1 MPIQEARRFGEPRP
15 GGLIF
20 CVVTRIFDAE
30 LPYVGSFIRHY
41 AGLGVQRMFFVNTF
55 RAHYS
60 EVCEYV
66 GQHVVEGTELVVTNT
81 RSDDGEVNKMQ
92 NEALSPSMGDFVI
105 NVDVDEYWV
114 LPPSIPDLST
124 LVRVRPADVYQ
135 FYWLMVPFDRVTAV
149 PRAPYRGFHGTNGK
163 YMARPSN
170 LRRLGVHRPSL
181 KGGGRRAATFSTCG
195 SLVHFWGRGFKDCLL
210 KCVGQKIG
218 NSKTSS
224 KEELLRLASEGDV
237 PNRLKLLAY
246 FCLQPR
252 GARLRGDPRHTLLKV
267 DRAKEDELLQ
277 KKVSGAEFET
287 VRALYLRFVRRLRS
301 ESVWASLP
309 DYSSGIS
316 DLTAVE
322 ALEPIRA
329 PVPRARRRPLEL
341 RSGGE
346 ACSLPAAKSR
356 RMAGDSEDSTAAG
369 TPSESAAAGTPS
381 ESEAASGCQE
391 FVSDASSSRSG
402 CARVA

>member
-1 MPIQEARRFGEPRP
+1 MLCGNNSVSNTVHKWPDSP
-15 GGLIF
+15 GSKHYILIF
-20 CVVTRIFDAE
+20 I
-30 LPYVGSFIRHY
+30 L
-41 AGLGVQRMFFVNTF
+41 
-55 RAHYS
+55 
-60 EVCEYV
+60 
-66 GQHVVEGTELVVTNT
+66 EG
-81 RSDDGEVNKMQ
+81 
-92 NEALSPSMGDFVI
+92 
-105 NVDVDEYWV
+105 
-114 LPPSIPDLST
+114 
-124 LVRVRPADVYQ
+124 
-135 FYWLMVPFDRVTAV
+135 
-149 PRAPYRGFHGTNGK
+149 
-163 YMARPSN
+163 
-170 LRRLGVHRPSL
+170 
-181 KGGGRRAATFSTCG
+181 
-195 SLVHFWGRGFKDCLL
+195 
-210 KCVGQKIG
+210 
-218 NSKTSS
+218 
-224 KEELLRLASEGDV
+224 
-237 PNRLKLLAY
+237 
-246 FCLQPR
+246 
-252 GARLRGDPRHTLLKV
+252 
-267 DRAKEDELLQ
+267 AKEDELLQ

-369 TPSESAAAGTPS
+369 TPSESAAARTPSESAAAGTPS